1 VESID
6 GNLAHVILSAMKP
19 LLVTVA
25 AIVLGFFSSLSNNTG
40 LTCISTLIALIGAY
54 AQYKDSLPF
63 TFSFNCSSWEGEGT
77 DLRLTIHRKKHNKT
91 SPVATVYRLSGR
103 VYEEVTCEIQADLVG
118 AIVLASNTA
127 FSGKVV
133 IR

>member
-1 VESID
+1 MESID
-6 GNLAHVILSAMKP
+6 GNLAHVILPAMKP

-25 AIVLGFFSSLSNNTG
+25 AIVLGFFSSLSNNTWP
-40 LTCISTLIALIGAY
+40 TCISTLIALIGAY

-63 TFSFNCSSWEGEGT
+63 TFSFDSSSWEGEGT
-77 DLRLTIHRKKHNKT
+77 ALRLTIHRNKHNKT

-103 VYEEVTCEIQADLVG
+103 VYEEVICEIQADEAD
-118 AIVLASNTA
+118 AIVLASTIA
-127 FSGKVV
+127 FNGKVV